1 MDIRATWAAYLQ
13 EEGEGNS
20 VSTDAIVLI
29 LFLNSPF
36 EKTLSSSLDRRQL
49 RDLPGGSVAETP

>member
-1 MDIRATWAAYLQ
+1 MWTAYLQ

-36 EKTLSSSLDRRQL
+36 EKTLSSFLDRRQL
-49 RDLPGGSVAETP
+49 RGLPGGPVAKTP